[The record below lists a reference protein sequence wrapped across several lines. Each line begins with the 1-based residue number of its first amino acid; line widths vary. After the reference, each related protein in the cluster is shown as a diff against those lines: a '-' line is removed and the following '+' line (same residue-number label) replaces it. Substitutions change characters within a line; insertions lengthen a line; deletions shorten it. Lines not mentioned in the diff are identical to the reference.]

1 METNTTKRT
10 DLFLVDP
17 RNVDIVA
24 DFNVRREFDLEEL
37 KEQIKANGVLNP
49 ITVIAYKVDGQERY
63 KLVDGERR
71 YRATMMA
78 IAEGANIPYIKALKA
93 PKDAT
98 AEDLYIE
105 QMMRNEGK
113 KFTEYECAIMFKRF
127 KDDFHYT
134 QVEIADKFKKS
145 TAFVSKCL
153 SLLELPKEIQDKI
166 VAGELSVKAAKEI
179 ADSYGSEKE
188 QVRAARD
195 AVKQAHEQ
203 GRTTATNKEVLN
215 ALKESKEAR
224 EIADN
229 LRKIW
234 AYMDWANTK
243 SGPTLVDVDELIRLL
258 DKHKN
263 FHQAMREYKQN
274 NNR

>member
-17 RNVDIVA
+17 RNVDIV
-24 DFNVRREFDLEEL
+24 DNFNVRREFDLEEL

-49 ITVIAYKVDGQERY
+49 ITVISYKVDGQERY

-78 IAEGANIPYIKALKA
+78 IAEGAHIPYIKALKA

-98 AEDLYIE
+98 IEDLYVE

-113 KFTEYECAIMFKRF
+113 KFTEYECAIMFRRF
-127 KDDFHYT
+127 KDEFHYT

-153 SLLELPKEIQDKI
+153 SLLDLPKEIQDKI

-179 ADSYGSEKE
+179 ADSYESEKE
-188 QVRAARD
+188 QVCAARN

-203 GRTTATNKEVLN
+203 GRTTATNKEVMN
-215 ALKESKEAR
+215 ALKESREAR

-234 AYMDWANTK
+234 AYMDWANNK
-243 SGPTLVDVDELIRLL
+243 SGPTLVDVDALIFLL

-274 NNR
+274 NM